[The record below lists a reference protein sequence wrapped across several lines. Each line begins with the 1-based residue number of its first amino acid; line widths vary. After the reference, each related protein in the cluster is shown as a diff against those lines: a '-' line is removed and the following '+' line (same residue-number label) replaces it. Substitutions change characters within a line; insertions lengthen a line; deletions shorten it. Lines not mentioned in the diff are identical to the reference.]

1 MGVLKMAMSFE
12 TFVKTWS
19 RNDFRRLLNGTKVD
33 RVVLDS
39 KIKSFGKMKNSQ
51 LVESDVAEKLVL
63 CVATERGF
71 IR

>member
-1 MGVLKMAMSFE
+1 MAMSFE